1 MMGLQYTRL
10 MGITKTLSHFRG
22 NNDRFPMS
30 AKRDSRK
37 YFIRRQEDGHTVF
50 DIVYGAKWTR
60 VDLTESEYKALD
72 AQGIRHIAHYQTNG
86 GNVYVQYVSSM
97 NNIGTVR
104 PDNTFE
110 FNKDQYHQGERG
122 YLSSYCQGYLT
133 TDSRRG
139 GMVYSLGKDKLIPI
153 WKGMRIDVS
162 TMQPT
167 VPYEVFINHV
177 DRKKSKELLSK
188 YERFYKVSEVML
200 KNMSERVAVET
211 AREIMHEAWGVE
223 WRTTSGGSHGTE
235 SKVFKE
241 AERLID
247 DAPVDAFLLYCIS
260 LGIDRFYYSVAF
272 ERSLAPAEERSAH
285 ERLFLRL
292 KNKLNKELYKQHAEV
307 FKEVKCEA
315 GKRFPACDWG
325 VKIVVDGKEVEQY
338 T

>member
-1 MMGLQYTRL
+1 MMGLQYAKL
-10 MGITKTLSHFRG
+10 MDTTKIAPHFRG
-22 NNDRFPMS
+22 NKDRFPMT

-50 DIVYGAKWTR
+50 DIVYGVKWDR
-60 VDLTESEYKALD
+60 VEITESEYKELY
-72 AQGIRHIAHYQTNG
+72 AQGVGHVVHYKIEDVDT
-86 GNVYVQYVSSM
+86 YVRYVSSM
-97 NNIGTVR
+97 NIIGTVR

-122 YLSSYCQGYLT
+122 YISSYCHGYLT

-139 GMVYSLGKDKLIPI
+139 GMIYSLGNKLVPV
-153 WKGMRIDVS
+153 WRGMRIDVS
-162 TMQPT
+162 TMQPN

-177 DRKKSKELLSK
+177 DRKKAKELLSK

-200 KNMSERVAVET
+200 KNMSERTAIET
-211 AREIMHEAWGVE
+211 AREIINEAWGEEE
-223 WRTTSGGSHGTE
+223 WRGG

-260 LGIDRFYYSVAF
+260 LDIDRFYYSVAY

-292 KNKLNKELYKQHAEV
+292 KNKLNKELYKQHADV

-315 GKRFPACDWG
+315 GTRFPACDWG
-325 VKIVVDGKEVEQY
+325 VKIVVDGKEMEQY